1 VEGHGRAGRGK
12 LNALPC
18 RILVEM
24 KGVEWFIYNRSP
36 QYDWIMDEMK
46 SAAAGEEARR
56 RQPPATPDYLNE
68 DGEDGKQ
75 TPKTGSTTL
84 DRRPSHA
91 ETTMASSVESFEDIV
106 AKSSYL
112 QMLPIKVECSR
123 GAVVMGNNNTPSI
136 LVAHFEKAQGT
147 VEARKVSS
155 L

>member
-1 VEGHGRAGRGK
+1 
-12 LNALPC
+12 
-18 RILVEM
+18 
-24 KGVEWFIYNRSP
+24 
-36 QYDWIMDEMK
+36 MDEMK